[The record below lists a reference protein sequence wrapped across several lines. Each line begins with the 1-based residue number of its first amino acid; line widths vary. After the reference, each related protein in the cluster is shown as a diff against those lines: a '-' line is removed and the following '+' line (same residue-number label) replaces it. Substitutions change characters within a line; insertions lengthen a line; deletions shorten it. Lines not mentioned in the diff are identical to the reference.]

1 MWCCLGSNCC
11 FAGWVWIGLVGGSLS
26 SPALPAFVFVS
37 SRTDLTACLLL
48 CAPQAKKMPWQSAP
62 PLAIIT
68 VAMGGVSG
76 LMSLTNYL
84 TVGRTDRLIGLDDF
98 DYM

>member
-1 MWCCLGSNCC
+1 
-11 FAGWVWIGLVGGSLS
+11 
-26 SPALPAFVFVS
+26 
-37 SRTDLTACLLL
+37 
-48 CAPQAKKMPWQSAP
+48 MPWQSAP

-98 DYM
+98 DYMLLNRDMRIRNPPKAAVDRLLGNAMTRSALERANADMAAAASKQ

>member
-1 MWCCLGSNCC
+1 
-11 FAGWVWIGLVGGSLS
+11 
-26 SPALPAFVFVS
+26 
-37 SRTDLTACLLL
+37 
-48 CAPQAKKMPWQSAP
+48 MPWQSAP

-68 VAMGGVSG
+68 VAMGAVSG

-98 DYM
+98 DYMCVYYIAWNDSMRQIHGLPWSKVLSVGVRLFCSRV

>member
-1 MWCCLGSNCC
+1 
-11 FAGWVWIGLVGGSLS
+11 
-26 SPALPAFVFVS
+26 
-37 SRTDLTACLLL
+37 
-48 CAPQAKKMPWQSAP
+48 MPWQSAP

-68 VAMGGVSG
+68 VAMGAVSG

-98 DYM
+98 DYMCVRSGLCMETMC

>member
-1 MWCCLGSNCC
+1 MNMFSRRLLTVVCIPIPSFHSGSARR
-11 FAGWVWIGLVGGSLS
+11 AGG
-26 SPALPAFVFVS
+26 
-37 SRTDLTACLLL
+37 DE
-48 CAPQAKKMPWQSAP
+48 KMPWQSAP

-68 VAMGGVSG
+68 LAMGGVSG

>member
-1 MWCCLGSNCC
+1 MVRKRPPDPRYFSLFRQPTDILDPPCSRSSS
-11 FAGWVWIGLVGGSLS
+11 LVQQEK
-26 SPALPAFVFVS
+26 AL
-37 SRTDLTACLLL
+37 
-48 CAPQAKKMPWQSAP
+48 KMPWQSAP

-68 VAMGGVSG
+68 VAMGAVSG

>member
-1 MWCCLGSNCC
+1 MWVAYARTGCRRFDNPRLSNRIC
-11 FAGWVWIGLVGGSLS
+11 ASSLS
-26 SPALPAFVFVS
+26 LSRPPAPGGDN
-37 SRTDLTACLLL
+37 RRN
-48 CAPQAKKMPWQSAP
+48 MPWQSAP

-68 VAMGGVSG
+68 VAMGAVSG
-76 LMSLTNYL
+76 LMSVTNYL

>member
-1 MWCCLGSNCC
+1 MPASDDVQQWCSSFVWTTVRMPPLPLVWFLIS
-11 FAGWVWIGLVGGSLS
+11 FATPPPNTGE
-26 SPALPAFVFVS
+26 
-37 SRTDLTACLLL
+37 T
-48 CAPQAKKMPWQSAP
+48 MPWQSAP

-68 VAMGGVSG
+68 IAMGGVSG

>member
-1 MWCCLGSNCC
+1 
-11 FAGWVWIGLVGGSLS
+11 
-26 SPALPAFVFVS
+26 
-37 SRTDLTACLLL
+37 
-48 CAPQAKKMPWQSAP
+48 MPWQSAP

-68 VAMGGVSG
+68 LAMGGVSG

-98 DYM
+98 DYMMLNRDIRIRNPPKATIDRMLASPVTRSALERAKADMAAAASKQ

>member
-1 MWCCLGSNCC
+1 
-11 FAGWVWIGLVGGSLS
+11 
-26 SPALPAFVFVS
+26 
-37 SRTDLTACLLL
+37 
-48 CAPQAKKMPWQSAP
+48 MPWQSAP
-62 PLAIIT
+62 PLAIMT
-68 VAMGGVSG
+68 VAMGAVSG

>member
-1 MWCCLGSNCC
+1 
-11 FAGWVWIGLVGGSLS
+11 
-26 SPALPAFVFVS
+26 
-37 SRTDLTACLLL
+37 
-48 CAPQAKKMPWQSAP
+48 MPWQSAP

-68 VAMGGVSG
+68 VAMGAVSG

-98 DYM
+98 DYMLLHRDMRIRNPPQAAVDSMLANPVTRSALEKAKADMAAAASKQ